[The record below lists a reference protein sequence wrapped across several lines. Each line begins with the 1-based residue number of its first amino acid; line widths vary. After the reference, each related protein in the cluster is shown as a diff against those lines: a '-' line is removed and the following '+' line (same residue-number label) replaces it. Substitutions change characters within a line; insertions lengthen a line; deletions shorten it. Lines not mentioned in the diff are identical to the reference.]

1 MNTMAD
7 VRISHFAAPPDG
19 GEAGDRRVVGID
31 LGTTNTKVAL
41 VAIGSER
48 IRLLAV
54 ATARTPEPSSLD
66 DTLRALLRRVLDGA
80 TAPEAVGVASMAE
93 SGVPLDLFGQ
103 PLGGWL
109 RWDGHRA
116 VDQAQQLSERLGWT
130 ELVAA
135 TGVRPS
141 AKVPLASWA
150 WLRTHRPD
158 AWSAM
163 VSWSGAADLA
173 CLLLTGRLA
182 TDHTLAGRTMAY
194 RLPSA
199 SGVLPPAFD
208 ADLCAEV
215 GLRVDQLPA
224 VVPPT
229 EVAGHVGTA
238 FADCGLLVG
247 TPVVVAGHDHA
258 VGAFAAGVREPG
270 DVADSLGTTEAIIAV
285 AQTPVD
291 PVWVARAGMSTVV
304 TVAGD
309 RAAILAGS
317 SSAGAVIGW
326 WLEHHSGGLGP
337 EELFTQV
344 DALDD
349 TPSEIIVLP
358 YLTGRQ
364 TPEPDPTAELR
375 VLGRHGEHTPAQLA
389 RAMLEGL
396 CLQARW
402 MLQTQAQIAG
412 FDPARVPVT
421 VLGGAV
427 AANAAW
433 LRIKAAVLGSPLRV
447 VTAAEP
453 VAAGAALV
461 AARRAGLIRPPE
473 LCLERRSGPS
483 VPQGGTRYDEPLARF
498 VAAATRTSAGTQTSA
513 SIQPP
518 VVTAIQTPGAE

>member
-1 MNTMAD
+1 MGD
-7 VRISHFAAPPDG
+7 VHIGHFAALPDG
-19 GEAGDRRVVGID
+19 GDAGDRLVVGID

-41 VAIGSER
+41 VAIGPER
-48 IRLLAV
+48 VRLRAV
-54 ATARTPEPSSLD
+54 ATAHTPEPGSLE
-66 DTLRALLRRVLDGA
+66 DTLRALLRRVLDGSP
-80 TAPEAVGVASMAE
+80 TPEAVGVASMAE
-93 SGVPLDLFGQ
+93 TGVPLDASGQ

-116 VDQAQQLSERLGWT
+116 VDQAQLLSQRLGWT

-182 TDHTLAGRTMAY
+182 TDHTLAGRSMAY
-194 RLPSA
+194 RLPAA

-238 FADCGLLVG
+238 FADCGLRVG

-270 DVADSLGTTEAIIAV
+270 EVADSIGTAEAIIAV
-285 AQTPVD
+285 TQAPVD
-291 PVWVARAGMSTVV
+291 PVRVARAGMSTVV

-326 WLEHHSGGLGP
+326 WLEHQSGGLGP
-337 EELFTQV
+337 AELFAQV

-358 YLTGRQ
+358 YLSGRQ

-375 VLGRHGEHTPAQLA
+375 VLGRRAEHTPAQLA

-412 FDPARVPVT
+412 FDPTTAPVT
-421 VLGGAV
+421 VLGGAI

-433 LRIKAAVLGSPLRV
+433 LRIKADVLGSPLRV

-461 AARRAGLIRPPE
+461 AAIRAGLIRPPAP
-473 LCLERRSGPS
+473 CLQRRSGPS
-483 VPQGGTRYDEPLARF
+483 TAQPGTRYDEPLARF
-498 VAAATRTSAGTQTSA
+498 VAAATGRSAA
-513 SIQPP
+513 IRPP
-518 VVTAIQTPGAE
+518 IVTATQKPGAE